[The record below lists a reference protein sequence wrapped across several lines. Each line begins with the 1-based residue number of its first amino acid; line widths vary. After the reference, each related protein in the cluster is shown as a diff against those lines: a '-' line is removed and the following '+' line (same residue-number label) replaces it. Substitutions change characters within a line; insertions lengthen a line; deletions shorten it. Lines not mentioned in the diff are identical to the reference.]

1 MSKKQKQL
9 EAQLQENES
18 NKTDEI
24 SEGIVSK
31 NEVKTE
37 NKNKNAKD
45 NKDVKKNKKKK
56 EKTGGLVKKTKE
68 TASELKKVKWPSFA
82 EVVKKTSVVVAFV
95 LLFGIFIFGV
105 NTLLGWLVG
114 LLAG

>member
-1 MSKKQKQL
+1 MSKKQKEL
-9 EAQLQENES
+9 EAELQENES
-18 NKTDEI
+18 KAQDQI
-24 SEGIVSK
+24 SEGVVAKSEPK
-31 NEVKTE
+31 AEK
-37 NKNKNAKD
+37 KSKNAKD
-45 NKDVKKNKKKK
+45 NKDGKKNKKKK

-68 TASELKKVKWPSFA
+68 TASELKKVKWPSFS
-82 EVVKKTSVVVAFV
+82 EVVKKTGVVVAFV